1 MAEQATPRYLPI
13 GSIAGAHGIR
23 GEVKVEILTDYP
35 ERFRAGAKMYLGTER
50 EARPV
55 EIQAARPHKHYYLVK
70 FSQVP
75 DRNAAE
81 LLAGQ
86 LVLILTEE
94 AMPLAE
100 HENYAH
106 DLIGLQVETEDG
118 QTLGQI
124 SDILATGANDVYVV
138 TGGEREVL
146 VPALR
151 DVVLSVDL
159 GTGRVVVRLPEGLLD

>member
-1 MAEQATPRYLPI
+1 MAEEATPRYLAI

-23 GEVKVEILTDYP
+23 GEVKVNVLTDYP
-35 ERFRAGAKMYLGTER
+35 ERFRAGAKLYVGTER
-50 EARPV
+50 EARSV
-55 EIQAARPHKHYYLVK
+55 EIQTARPHKQYYLVK

-86 LVLILTEE
+86 LVLILTEQ

-106 DLIGLQVETEDG
+106 DLLGLQVETQEG
-118 QTLGQI
+118 QALGLLT
-124 SDILATGANDVYVV
+124 DILATGANDVYVV
-138 TGGEREVL
+138 TGGESELL

-151 DVVLSVDL
+151 EVVLSVDL
-159 GTGRVVVRLPEGLLD
+159 EARRMVVRLPEGLLD